1 MWDIGGADKVERL
14 SKRSKWQQQREGRPM
29 GPNVYPDPS
38 CGGAA
43 RAPRSG
49 AEEEMQ
55 LCCDRCCGPG
65 GWGHVSQ
72 TEDEEEGQ
80 VQGSHKL
87 GPVVRGS

>member
-1 MWDIGGADKVERL
+1 MERL
-14 SKRSKWQQQREGRPM
+14 SKWQQQREGRPM

-38 CGGAA
+38 CEGAA

-49 AEEEMQ
+49 AKEEMQ
-55 LCCDRCCGPG
+55 LCYDGCYGPR

-72 TEDEEEGQ
+72 TEDEEGGQ

-87 GPVVRGS
+87 GPVIGGS

>member
-1 MWDIGGADKVERL
+1 LWDIGGADKVERL

-49 AEEEMQ
+49 AEE
-55 LCCDRCCGPG
+55 
-65 GWGHVSQ
+65 VSARHPRLQ
-72 TEDEEEGQ
+72 PSFSDFF
-80 VQGSHKL
+80 
-87 GPVVRGS
+87 R